1 MPKAIHPYDVM
12 ERPLV
17 TEKGS
22 YLLAENKYAFR
33 VARGAN
39 KIQIKQAVEKAFD
52 VQVLA
57 VNVMNVRG
65 KQRRWGRR
73 QTLAPV
79 WKKAIV
85 TLAPGDKIELFEG
98 V

>member
-1 MPKAIHPYDVM
+1 MPKAIHPYDVI

-65 KQRRWGRR
+65 KQRRWGRG